1 VMDSKICSI
10 MLLDEKKEELVI
22 SATQS
27 LSNDYINKPSIKVGQ
42 SISGKVV
49 LEKKPITVLNVTK
62 EPGYMY
68 PGVAKKEG
76 VVSLLSV
83 PMMIKDRVVGVIN
96 SYTKSE
102 HEYKKEEIDILQA
115 VANQAAVAIENTN
128 LSHEILAAKE
138 ALESRKIIERAK
150 GILMKEMS
158 LTEDEAYKKIH
169 KKSMDMRKTMK
180 EIAEAVILASDMRK
194 KA

>member
-1 VMDSKICSI
+1 
-10 MLLDEKKEELVI
+10 
-22 SATQS
+22 
-27 LSNDYINKPSIKVGQ
+27 
-42 SISGKVV
+42 VV

-76 VVSLLSV
+76 IVSLLSV

-96 SYTKSE
+96 SYAKSE
-102 HEYKKEEIDILQA
+102 HVYKKEEIDILQA

-150 GILMKEMS
+150 GILMKELS